1 MSARYPLFR
10 RRRRGYQAIGYTH
23 GTEWL
28 ARRVDAA
35 ALVVEYDQTS

>member
-1 MSARYPLFR
+1 MRARHPLFQR
-10 RRRRGYQAIGYTH
+10 RQRGYEAIRYTH

-35 ALVVEYDQTS
+35 ALVVEYDQAS